1 MAGAAPAHDSPLLF
15 ARALTARRGDLAAW
29 RYVEAARRQR
39 PDDPFWTVHAAA
51 IRLGAGDTTFADTAL
66 ARFVPRSADAALLSG
81 LVAAKR
87 GQAER
92 ARGLLARALAAGADS
107 AETRAALATLA
118 ARDKRGAEAA
128 APARGAVTGGPGPLR
143 HPHPPAGLGGG
154 VDPRGA
160 ARPAAA

>member
-66 ARFVPRSADAALLSG
+66 ARFVPRSADAALLAG

-87 GQAER
+87 GQVER
-92 ARGLLARALAAGADS
+92 ARGLLARALAGGADS

-118 ARDKRGAEAA
+118 ARDKRGREAA
-128 APARGAVTGGPGPLR
+128 AAALAR
-143 HPHPPAGLGGG
+143 
-154 VDPRGA
+154 A
-160 ARPAAA
+160 AFAAEGT

>member
-1 MAGAAPAHDSPLLF
+1 MAGAAPAHGSPQLF

-66 ARFVPRSADAALLSG
+66 GRFVPRSADAALLAG

-92 ARGLLARALAAGADS
+92 ARGLLARALVGGADS
-107 AETRAALATLA
+107 AETRAALATLPVGRCDVA
-118 ARDKRGAEAA
+118 VKEFLLLLDFGIERDDGPDLVIRCRRG
-128 APARGAVTGGPGPLR
+128 LK
-143 HPHPPAGLGGG
+143 L
-154 VDPRGA
+154 
-160 ARPAAA
+160 

>member
-1 MAGAAPAHDSPLLF
+1 MAGAAPAHGSPQLF

-66 ARFVPRSADAALLSG
+66 GRFVPRSADAALLAG

-87 GQAER
+87 GQSER
-92 ARGLLARALAAGADS
+92 ARSLLARALAGGADS
-107 AETRAALATLA
+107 SATRAALATPG
-118 ARDKRGAEAA
+118 AREERGTEAA
-128 APARGAVTGGPGPLR
+128 APARAAVIGGPGTP
-143 HPHPPAGLGGG
+143 PHPLPPGG
-154 VDPRGA
+154 
-160 ARPAAA
+160 

>member
-1 MAGAAPAHDSPLLF
+1 MAGAAPAHGSPQLF

-66 ARFVPRSADAALLSG
+66 GRFVPRSADAALLAG

-87 GQAER
+87 GQSER
-92 ARGLLARALAAGADS
+92 ARSLLARALAGGADS

-118 ARDKRGAEAA
+118 ARGERWGGAP
-128 APARGAVTGGPGPLR
+128 APARAAVMGGPGPLR
-143 HPHPPAGLGGG
+143 PPHP
-154 VDPRGA
+154 RGWVG
-160 ARPAAA
+160 RGF